1 MVVSLQLVYLFVCS
15 AAALA
20 EHLPGNDGSPSLLDG
35 QDDASGRHSHG
46 EMAMLQL
53 GFAPPSKTSS
63 NQAILVQTSMVSD
76 EQHNK
81 SHNRSLLQ
89 TSVVSDEQLSKSQ
102 NRSNPVVLR
111 QMQEQVLNFSVQS
124 RSMMS
129 HAMAMASALKAAHV
143 AMANVSHEAVQQGS
157 QKAMANAS
165 HEAVQQGSQK
175 AMANASHE
183 AVQQGSQKAN
193 ATESADTRPSKGKT
207 KKKQAPDTSQWQS
220 IFFPVSI
227 IFPILLLLLG
237 NPLTTNTAVPPVE
250 KEEKEEMGW
259 LCKRGIHCYICQPC
273 CTTVRGAVQGGKLRP
288 DF

>member
-1 MVVSLQLVYLFVCS
+1 MVVSFQLVYLFVCS

-63 NQAILVQTSMVSD
+63 NQATLVQISMVSD

-89 TSVVSDEQLSKSQ
+89 TSVVSDEQHNKSQ

-183 AVQQGSQKAN
+183 AVQQGSHKAMANASHEAVQQGSQKAN
-193 ATESADTRPSKGKT
+193 ATESAETRPSKGKT

-237 NPLTTNTAVPPVE
+237 NPLTTNTAVPVVE

-259 LCKRGIHCYICQPC
+259 LCKRGIHC
-273 CTTVRGAVQGGKLRP
+273 
-288 DF
+288 

>member
-1 MVVSLQLVYLFVCS
+1 
-15 AAALA
+15 
-20 EHLPGNDGSPSLLDG
+20 
-35 QDDASGRHSHG
+35 
-46 EMAMLQL
+46 MLQF

-63 NQAILVQTSMVSD
+63 NQATFVQISMVSD

-89 TSVVSDEQLSKSQ
+89 TSVVSDEQHNKSQ

-143 AMANVSHEAVQQGS
+143 AMAN
-157 QKAMANAS
+157 AS

-193 ATESADTRPSKGKT
+193 ATESAETRPSKGKT

-237 NPLTTNTAVPPVE
+237 NPLTTNTAVPLVE
-250 KEEKEEMGW
+250 KEDKEEMGW

-273 CTTVRGAVQGGKLRP
+273 CTTVRGAVQRGKLRP